1 MIKLSGHEATMLFY
15 SAVWWD
21 APWVAKELANCSL
34 DTQKIAQAIIDIRT
48 GNTPAQEYRGV
59 AEGIIK
65 AVDNYQTSYERNRRK
80 MK

>member
-1 MIKLSGHEATMLFY
+1 MIKLSGHEATMLSYTAAF
-15 SAVWWD
+15 WD
-21 APWVAKELANCSL
+21 ADWVAERLKQCSL
-34 DTQKIAQAIIDIRT
+34 DTQKIAQAIIDIRI
-48 GNTPAQEYRGV
+48 GQTPHPDYRGV